1 MAKKKVKTPF
11 SFQIRVIHRYL
22 GFFLAG
28 IMFVYA
34 LSGILMVF
42 RDTDFLK
49 TEVVTKKTLAP
60 NLTARDL
67 APVFKKGAKVIK
79 KEGAVLYLRNGNYN
93 KETGIA
99 IIKRKQLPFILDK
112 MEHLH
117 KSSTKSSIYFLNVF
131 FGVALL
137 FFVFSA
143 FWMYTP
149 KMPVFKKGM
158 YFAVGGIVLTIILLF
173 V

>member
-1 MAKKKVKTPF
+1 MSKRKNPV
-11 SFQIRVIHRYL
+11 SLQVRIIHRYL
-22 GFFLAG
+22 GYFLAG

-34 LSGILMVF
+34 LSGIIMIF

-49 TEVVTKKTLAP
+49 TEVITEKKLAP

-67 APVFKKGAKVIK
+67 APIFKKGAKIVNRD
-79 KEGAVLYLRNGNYN
+79 GAILYLRNGNYN
-93 KETGIA
+93 QTTGVA
-99 IIKRKQLPFILDK
+99 TIKKMQLPFVLDK
-112 MEHLH
+112 MEKLH
-117 KSSTKSSIYFLNVF
+117 KANTNSPLYFLNIF